1 MKKRLAALACLASN
15 LLLADGVTRSVEP
28 VPGGCRITL
37 AWEFSGK
44 VESDLII
51 EERFAPGW
59 SVVDSTVPFGSLD
72 ASWLSGHVAR
82 FAVKPSLLAGSG
94 SISFTVVPGGST
106 GPGTVAGDWK
116 MYLSGSL
123 KKGRT
128 GGEDAIKAGVSGTLG
143 GPSCA
148 TAGSGEGAV
157 AVAIKSF
164 KIVSGAVELEYSGVA
179 KPGILAVEGCE
190 GLGGGWKEIARLP
203 VAAGDGK
210 VSLGLSSAGA
220 SRFFRMKLFTEE

>member
-72 ASWLSGHVAR
+72 ASWLSGHMAR
-82 FAVKPSLLAGSG
+82 FAVKSAM
-94 SISFTVVPGGST
+94 VST
-106 GPGTVAGDWK
+106 RECLP
-116 MYLSGSL
+116 
-123 KKGRT
+123 
-128 GGEDAIKAGVSGTLG
+128 E
-143 GPSCA
+143 
-148 TAGSGEGAV
+148 AV
-157 AVAIKSF
+157 AV
-164 KIVSGAVELEYSGVA
+164 
-179 KPGILAVEGCE
+179 
-190 GLGGGWKEIARLP
+190 
-203 VAAGDGK
+203 
-210 VSLGLSSAGA
+210 SATI
-220 SRFFRMKLFTEE
+220 SPT

>member
-15 LLLADGVTRSVEP
+15 LLLADGVTRAVEP
-28 VPGGCRITL
+28 VPGGCRVTL

-59 SVVDSTVPFGSLD
+59 SVVDSTVPFSSLD
-72 ASWLSGHVAR
+72 ASWLSGHMAR
-82 FAVKPSLLAGSG
+82 FAVKPSLLAGAG
-94 SISFTVVPGGST
+94 SISFTVVPGESA
-106 GPGTVAGDWK
+106 VAGAIAGNWK

-123 KKGRT
+123 KNGAI
-128 GGEDAIKAGVSGTLG
+128 GGNDALQEGGSDAAGGQSG
-143 GPSCA
+143 A
-148 TAGSGEGAV
+148 AAGSGEDAV

-164 KIVSGAVELEYSGVA
+164 KIVPGAVELEYSGVA

-190 GLGGGWKEIARLP
+190 GLGGAWKEIARLP
-203 VAAGDGK
+203 VAAGEGK
-210 VSLGLSSAGA
+210 VSLGLSNVGA
-220 SRFFRMKLFTEE
+220 SRFFRMKLFAEE